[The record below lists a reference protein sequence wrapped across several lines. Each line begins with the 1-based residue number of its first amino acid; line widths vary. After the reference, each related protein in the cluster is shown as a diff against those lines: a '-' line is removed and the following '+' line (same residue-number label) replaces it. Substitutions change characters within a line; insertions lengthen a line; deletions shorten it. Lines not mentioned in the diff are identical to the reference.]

1 MEFQMRSNAMKT
13 CAVGAMLFGGTLGM
27 SQAASAGV
35 TWLSEFAP
43 GGEFAVSTNYALFG
57 TTELFT
63 TGAASLL
70 ADGGVDGAD
79 SITYSPTT
87 SSGFTI
93 SASAS
98 NLYVDALRFF
108 SVTGSVDASLSLSLS
123 GGETVSYVNY
133 GIEQWNGSGWDLIS
147 AGSAG
152 LPSLTPSL
160 SWSGTLAAGT
170 YRLIVGGQ
178 NDGAFEGTM
187 ASFVVPAPGA
197 LALLGAAGLVG
208 ARRRRA

>member
-1 MEFQMRSNAMKT
+1 MFQMRSNAMKT
-13 CAVGAMLFGGTLGM
+13 CAVGAMLFGGTLGAT
-27 SQAASAGV
+27 QAASAGV

-43 GGEFAVSTNYALFG
+43 GGVYAVSTNYAVFG
-57 TTELFT
+57 STELLT

-98 NLYVDALRFF
+98 NFYAEATRFL
-108 SVTGSVDASLSLSLS
+108 SVTDSVDASLSVGLN
-123 GGETVSYVNY
+123 GGQEVSFVSFS
-133 GIEQWNGSGWDLIS
+133 IQQWNGSGWDLIS

-160 SWSGTLAAGT
+160 SWSGTLAGGT
-170 YRLIVGGQ
+170 YRLTVGGQ

-197 LALLGAAGLVG
+197 VALLGAAGLVS
-208 ARRRRA
+208 RRRRN